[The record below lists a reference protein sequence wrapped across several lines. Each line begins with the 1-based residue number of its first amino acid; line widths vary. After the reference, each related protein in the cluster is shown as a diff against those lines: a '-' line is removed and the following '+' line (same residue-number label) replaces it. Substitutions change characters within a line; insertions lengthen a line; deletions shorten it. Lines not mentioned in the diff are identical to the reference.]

1 MYSKYESALNICHRE
16 LAADELRVGIEPKL
30 IHSILV
36 ARVLEKYTKNEDLLA
51 VALLH
56 EIPMD
61 RLKKLVNYDKKLF
74 NKDVRRYLYYM
85 NKGLTD
91 DSNWWERSVRQ
102 LQEIAK
108 APWQVVMIKTAIYI
122 RNLNFLLD
130 NFKYSS
136 EVFEKRFG
144 YSPKNVATVYSHFY
158 FIASTHASIPKPM
171 IDELLMLI
179 DKFKDRFT
187 DSR

>member
-16 LAADELRVGIEPKL
+16 LAADELRAEIEPKL

-56 EIPMD
+56 EIPTD
-61 RLKKLVNYDKKLF
+61 RLKELVNYDKNLF

-85 NKGLTD
+85 NKGLTA

-102 LQEIAK
+102 LHRQPIGA
-108 APWQVVMIKTAIYI
+108 
-122 RNLNFLLD
+122 
-130 NFKYSS
+130 
-136 EVFEKRFG
+136 VFF
-144 YSPKNVATVYSHFY
+144 YVYN
-158 FIASTHASIPKPM
+158 
-171 IDELLMLI
+171 
-179 DKFKDRFT
+179 R
-187 DSR
+187 